1 MDLYNS
7 KLKKLPQDTT
17 YLDQLTEIGKATFG
31 HKYHGTYSSDQIPK
45 LKPNQCCILNLDK
58 STESGSHWIALARG
72 SGSQSYVYDSFGRR
86 GVTLIPA
93 LAWKTPGRVIDSDRD
108 AEQGVTEENCGARC
122 IAWLHVFY
130 TQGVKRA
137 LTI

>member
-1 MDLYNS
+1 MNSYN
-7 KLKKLPQDTT
+7 KRLKKLPQETT
-17 YLDQLTEIGKATFG
+17 YLDQLTEIGKANFG
-31 HKYHGTYSSDQIPK
+31 SKYHGTYSSDQIPK
-45 LKPNQCCILNLDK
+45 LQPHQCCILNLDK

-72 SGSQSYVYDSFGRR
+72 SGKQCYVYDSFGRR

-93 LAWKTPGRVIDSDRD
+93 LKWSVPGRVIDSDRD
-108 AEQGVTEENCGARC
+108 AKQGVMEVNCGARC

-130 TQGVKRA
+130 SEDVKQA